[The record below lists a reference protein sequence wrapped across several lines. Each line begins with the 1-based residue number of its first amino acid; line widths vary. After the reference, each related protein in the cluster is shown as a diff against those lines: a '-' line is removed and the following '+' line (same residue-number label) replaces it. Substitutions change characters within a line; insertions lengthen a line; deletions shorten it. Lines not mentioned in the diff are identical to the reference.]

1 MLPTALAACSDN
13 STTGPRPGSGNALTI
28 DFANGDFA
36 VLQFAYALEQ
46 LEADFYTR
54 VVAAFNGSNLSSDEQ
69 AVLADIKNHE
79 VIHREF
85 LKAALGSTYGFTI
98 TATYPNVSFNSR
110 TSVLATAAAFEDLGV
125 AAYNGAAQ
133 YISST
138 DYLTLAGKIVSVEA
152 RHASAIHDLIA
163 PKTDAFA
170 PQATDRA
177 STPTKAAGGAP
188 GCYCAHH
195 PFPSDPRTI
204 ATRAHPVPGSSE
216 SASWNC
222 STMPRRSRPSLA
234 ASSPMMEG
242 NSHGRNNPRLM
253 RYAPAYVPPYSNA
266 LPLFGLNFGLE
277 RMIARCSSRNA
288 RGRSGTRDGTAMPR
302 TNRGIFWNVV

>member
-1 MLPTALAACSDN
+1 MAQKKTLVISSADQLLEARTRRDFLKVIGVGGVLVMLPTALAACGNDN
-13 STTGPRPGSGNALTI
+13 NISGPKPGSGNTLTI

-54 VVAAFNGSNLSSDEQ
+54 AVAAFGGSNLSSGEQ
-69 AVLADIKNHE
+69 TVLGDIKNHE

-133 YISST
+133 YISSAA
-138 DYLTLAGKIVSVEA
+138 YLTLAGKIVSVEA
-152 RHASAIHDLIA
+152 RHASAIHDLIN

-170 PQATDRA
+170 PQPFDNAFSPTTVAAAAQGFIVDKLA
-177 STPTKAAGGAP
+177 FANAPSTFVQGP
-188 GCYCAHH
+188 
-195 PFPSDPRTI
+195 
-204 ATRAHPVPGSSE
+204 
-216 SASWNC
+216 
-222 STMPRRSRPSLA
+222 
-234 ASSPMMEG
+234 
-242 NSHGRNNPRLM
+242 NN
-253 RYAPAYVPPYSNA
+253 N
-266 LPLFGLNFGLE
+266 G
-277 RMIARCSSRNA
+277 
-288 RGRSGTRDGTAMPR
+288 
-302 TNRGIFWNVV
+302 